1 VKRANAIFACALLC
15 LLAPAVHA
23 APAANAA
30 AALPAIARDYALIL
44 RARVHDGR
52 VDYSGLRA
60 RDRAKLGGVL
70 DRMAMIDDA
79 ALPPKQQLAFR
90 IDLYNAT
97 VLAAVCDRYHAG
109 YSVAEKD
116 YALFH
121 APLVRRPGGR
131 MTLDSLEKAYI
142 RGIFRDPRV
151 HAALCCAAV
160 SCPPIAA
167 NAYLAMPVDSALDA
181 NIRRFVTDPAR
192 NTIDV
197 RAKKLV
203 LSHIFDWYA
212 DDFGGAAAVPAAI
225 ERWSGTPARGFAVS
239 FRDYDWALNDA
250 AAPPR

>member
-1 VKRANAIFACALLC
+1 MMLACVLAM
-15 LLAPAVHA
+15 APAPALRA
-23 APAANAA
+23 APAAHAANNAA
-30 AALPAIARDYALIL
+30 SLSAITRDYAQLL
-44 RARVHDGR
+44 RTRVRDGR
-52 VDYSGLRA
+52 VDYAGLRA

-70 DRMAMIDDA
+70 DRMAMVDDS
-79 ALPPKQQLAFR
+79 ALPPRQQLAFR

-142 RGIFRDPRV
+142 RNIYKDPRV

-160 SCPPIAA
+160 SCPPLAA

-181 NIRRFVTDPAR
+181 NMRRFVTDPAR

-225 ERWSGTPARGFAVS
+225 ERWSGTPVRGFAVT